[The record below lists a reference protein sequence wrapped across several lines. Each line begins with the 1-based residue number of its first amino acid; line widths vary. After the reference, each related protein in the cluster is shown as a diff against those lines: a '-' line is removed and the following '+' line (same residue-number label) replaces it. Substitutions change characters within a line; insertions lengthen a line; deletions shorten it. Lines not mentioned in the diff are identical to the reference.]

1 MVLPDEEF
9 AAVLNRDVISALERA
24 VQLSPHLA
32 HRDAVRHN
40 DVTRPE
46 I

>member
-24 VQLSPHLA
+24 VQLRPHFA
-32 HRDAVRHN
+32 NRDAVRHH

-46 I
+46 T